1 VWASERSIGPHRQLG
16 SSSSLK
22 ERIMPTEFRFDD
34 LDLREEPASGKSPDA
49 DASLNCTD
57 TKNCTVTCHTSRNT
71 CTTYLC

>member
-1 VWASERSIGPHRQLG
+1 
-16 SSSSLK
+16 
-22 ERIMPTEFRFDD
+22 MPTEFRFDD

-49 DASLNCTD
+49 DTSLNCTD